1 MAPLPQ
7 LIEEDIQA
15 INSALNDLLHKSDAT
30 AALIIDKAGFL
41 ITKAGLT
48 QELDTVTLAALAAA
62 SFAAT
67 QGLAGLVSETNFFSV
82 YQQGE
87 KFSLLVHDIDEQCL
101 LTIIFKASTS
111 VGAVKYFAGSTIQEV
126 ARQLKTARERD
137 PEHGLDLSALN
148 MADPTPLFRRRKSA

>member
-7 LIEEDIQA
+7 LIEEDIRG
-15 INSALNDLLHKSDAT
+15 IDDALLELLQKSEAT
-30 AALIIDKAGFL
+30 AALIIDKGGFL

-67 QGLAGLVSETNFFSV
+67 QGVAGLVSETNFFSV

-101 LTIIFKASTS
+101 LTIIFKACTS
-111 VGAVKYFAGSTIQEV
+111 VGAVKYCAGATIQDV

-137 PEHGLDLSALN
+137 PEHGLDLSVLN
-148 MADPTPLFRRRKSA
+148 MADPTPLFRRKKSA